1 VPAAGAEFGTQVAT
15 INPGPYKTGFND
27 MIFEEKEKWYD
38 EKVNFTKRAD
48 MLKGAAML
56 ALQQDPQEMID
67 KMVEVIEA
75 KHHPFRTV
83 YPEAA
88 ELLVKENERKIWD
101 EKI

>member
-1 VPAAGAEFGTQVAT
+1 
-15 INPGPYKTGFND
+15 
-27 MIFEEKEKWYD
+27 
-38 EKVNFTKRAD
+38 
-48 MLKGAAML
+48 ML

>member
-1 VPAAGAEFGTQVAT
+1 MPAAGAEFGIQVAT

-27 MIFEEKEKWYD
+27 MMFEEKEKWYD